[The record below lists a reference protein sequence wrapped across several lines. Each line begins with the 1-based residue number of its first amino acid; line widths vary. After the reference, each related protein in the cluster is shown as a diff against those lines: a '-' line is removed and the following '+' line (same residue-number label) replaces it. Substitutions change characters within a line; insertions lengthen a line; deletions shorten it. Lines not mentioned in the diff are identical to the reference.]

1 MYGFL
6 ICKQLCAKTKW
17 QRERVNVEPGNL
29 KIYFKTK
36 ENVRLLY
43 FTFNEW
49 FHLSLLSASS
59 GTGFPLSGQPLDAD
73 TRAEVTCQAE
83 GGRRTL
89 KGSGRLT
96 LWAKKIKGKRNKT
109 RETEMHFLSPA
120 FTSSQMS
127 SNRWLHPIGK
137 MAPGQP
143 ICRFISY
150 MPKKDMCR
158 KKLQCMR
165 LASHLVSIIC
175 NFFLFI

>member
-1 MYGFL
+1 MSGCFILHLMSGF
-6 ICKQLCAKTKW
+6 ISA
-17 QRERVNVEPGNL
+17 
-29 KIYFKTK
+29 YF
-36 ENVRLLY
+36 LL
-43 FTFNEW
+43 
-49 FHLSLLSASS
+49 HLGLVSRCLGS
-59 GTGFPLSGQPLDAD
+59 PMDAD

-96 LWAKKIKGKRNKT
+96 LWAKKIKGKWNKT

-150 MPKKDMCR
+150 MPR
-158 KKLQCMR
+158 KTCAGR
-165 LASHLVSIIC
+165 SCSACV
-175 NFFLFI
+175 